1 MRSCIKAIAKNMWAN
16 WKRSG
21 RRCTSNWT
29 TFPIGILS
37 RSTKRFRYFAQEFDL
52 HIAAIINRE
61 PESEP
66 SARELADTILL
77 VRSSG
82 VKALFVEPQ
91 YPKTAAD
98 IISNETQADVYVL
111 DPGVSG
117 EESKDAYLNIMEQ
130 NLQVLLTALQ

>member
-1 MRSCIKAIAKNMWAN
+1 MHQQLDGLPHRDII
-16 WKRSG
+16 
-21 RRCTSNWT
+21 
-29 TFPIGILS
+29 TFHEAFP
-37 RSTKRFRYFAQEFDL
+37 YFAQEFDL
-52 HIAAIINRE
+52 HIAAVINRE